1 MLWHEYEFGIGGR
14 KPAQSFTAE
23 ERGKVRFRYCR
34 RKIVWNAIDRMVRS
48 GSTAQVACDRIYEV
62 YGRGTVT
69 EIIKLMRKDEREGG
83 HRQLQ

>member
-1 MLWHEYEFGIGGR
+1 MPGG
-14 KPAQSFTAE
+14 
-23 ERGKVRFRYCR
+23 VNCCR

-48 GSTAQVACDRIYEV
+48 GLMAQVACDRIYEV
-62 YGRGTVT
+62 YGRGTVM